1 MKKKG
6 IWYRQALECCNVM
19 ANACI
24 HEMTHRIPLA
34 MLTEQ
39 RPRLGKLPDRASL
52 SPYPHG
58 KRRVSRDC
66 LVSW

>member
-1 MKKKG
+1 
-6 IWYRQALECCNVM
+6 M

-24 HEMTHRIPLA
+24 HGMTHRVPLE

-58 KRRVSRDC
+58 ERRVSGDC
-66 LVSW
+66 LVS